1 MENVVN
7 EIKEKRVPKETKI
20 IEGKKYILNVYI
32 TEKEEVLQ
40 KFLLDHDSV
49 IFHEMKALEKVDL
62 SKMK

>member
-1 MENVVN
+1 MDDTVAAEA
-7 EIKEKRVPKETKI
+7 IKAKGLKGKV
-20 IEGKKYILNVYI
+20 EGKKYILNVYI